1 MLFSSQIIDNYRSV
15 INELTTCDFTPV
27 IDYLKCLEFTRVNS
41 GSSTGGS
48 EFENKERV
56 CMMACMCWRLW
67 SDHDHQEAEK
77 QFGGFKISM
86 NIMNQA
92 IVWKCA
98 CLCDQRK
105 KSNQPGLSFSD
116 ILSKLLAWVFRLKVF
131 GVFWER
137 SVNPSLE
144 GHSVFVDLIR
154 YFLVP

>member
-1 MLFSSQIIDNYRSV
+1 MLFSSQIIDNYRLV
-15 INELTTCDFTPV
+15 INELMTCDFTPV

-41 GSSTGGS
+41 GSSTGRS

-56 CMMACMCWRLW
+56 CTMECMCWRLW

-86 NIMNQA
+86 NITNEA

-105 KSNQPGLSFSD
+105 KATNLDYPLVTFCQNCWRGSLGSRCLGSFERGLSFP
-116 ILSKLLAWVFRLKVF
+116 AWKAAA
-131 GVFWER
+131 
-137 SVNPSLE
+137 
-144 GHSVFVDLIR
+144 
-154 YFLVP
+154 FL